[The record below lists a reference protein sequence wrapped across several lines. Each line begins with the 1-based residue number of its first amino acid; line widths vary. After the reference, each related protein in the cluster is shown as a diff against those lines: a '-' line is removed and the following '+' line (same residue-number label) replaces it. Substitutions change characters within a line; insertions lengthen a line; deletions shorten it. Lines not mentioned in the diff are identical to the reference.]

1 MRTGLRYVRASIHS
15 PMSICTQCCLYAC
28 NVPHAHP
35 QTMCLHGD
43 IHTDRHR
50 IVIASTATRSFA
62 LCLFLARVSCRA
74 RDTVSYDNLGYARTI
89 LNACDHV
96 HERVYTQKRT
106 QNILI
111 PKNIWPKYLPQKY
124 LGKVSP
130 RYRGRYRTGKI
141 RPFM

>member
-1 MRTGLRYVRASIHS
+1 
-15 PMSICTQCCLYAC
+15 
-28 NVPHAHP
+28 
-35 QTMCLHGD
+35 MCLHG
-43 IHTDRHR
+43 HGL
-50 IVIASTATRSFA
+50 VIASTATRSFA
-62 LCLFLARVSCRA
+62 LCLFSHAFSVELALA
-74 RDTVSYDNLGYARTI
+74 LALTVSYDNLGYARTI

-130 RYRGRYRTGKI
+130 RYRGRYRTGKF